1 MKYPIIFTVL
11 LLISQAAQLTAQQL
25 IDDTKVIKVLMFENE
40 HKDKKRMIN
49 ETARIKY
56 KLRSDSKQVIKGTL
70 EDIKKDKMI
79 VDGKDV
85 YYNDCSMIAGRVFNE
100 EVLAGGI
107 MSGTGLTTIIF
118 GAALA
123 GNIIVGGTIVGSGLA
138 VLVAGI
144 IMVTK
149 SKRFNLDKGWEVY
162 GAEII
167 YNPAT

>member
-1 MKYPIIFTVL
+1 MKHLFFLFLIFMFASYINL
-11 LLISQAAQLTAQQL
+11 SAQQL
-25 IDDTKVIKVLMFENE
+25 IDDTKAIKVLLFENE

-49 ETARIKY
+49 VTARIKY
-56 KLRSDSKQVIKGTL
+56 KLRANQKQVYKGTL
-70 EDIKKDKMI
+70 EDIKSNMMV
-79 VDGKDV
+79 VDGRKISFD
-85 YYNDCSMIAGRVFNE
+85 DCSMIAGRVFNE

-123 GNIIVGGTIVGSGLA
+123 GNIIVGGTIVGGGLA

-149 SKRFNLDKGWEVY
+149 SKHFNLDKGWDVH
-162 GAEII
+162 GAEIK
-167 YNPAT
+167 YNPAS